1 VTVFKR
7 IKQRLVSFAT
17 SFGRSRSP
25 RFAIVA
31 FLAGLSITFTSW
43 VLAQQPVTVTVLLQT
58 LEASQWSSLIENFE
72 AENPNIR
79 ISIIEGPNATDAISD
94 LYTSSFLLGDS
105 PYDLVYMDIVWVPKY
120 AAAGWLLPLSDRV
133 TNEDLNDYLEADL
146 EGGRYDGELYRIPFR
161 TDAGMLYYR
170 RDLLETAGFEPPE
183 TFDDLM
189 RISKALQSAGEA
201 TWGFVWQGNQYEGLV
216 ADYVEILEGY
226 GGFWIDP
233 DTREIGLDQPEA
245 IASVEFLLNT
255 IREGISPPGV
265 TTYQEEET
273 LRLFQ
278 NGSTV
283 FLRNWPYVW
292 PEVNRE
298 DSPIAGKVALKA
310 MVHAPGKDSGACK
323 GGWGFGIAKSSRHP
337 DEAWKVVEFFTRAE
351 SQKQFVLENGY
362 VPSRKSLFRDADI
375 LAKYSYYDE
384 LIDVVEQSVLR
395 PPIGQYDQASDILQR
410 YLSSALTGVQTPE
423 QAMRAA
429 AAETRRLLS

>member
-1 VTVFKR
+1 MTVFTR

-17 SFGRSRSP
+17 SFRRSRSP
-25 RFAIVA
+25 RLAIAA
-31 FLAGLSITFTSW
+31 FLVGLSITFASW

-58 LEASQWSSLIENFE
+58 LEASQWSSLIEDFE

-133 TNEDLNDYLEADL
+133 TDEDLNDYLEADL

-170 RDLLETAGFEPPE
+170 RDLLEEAGFEPPE

-189 RISKALQSAGEA
+189 RISKALQNAGEA

-233 DTREIGLDQPEA
+233 DTREIGLDQPAA
-245 IASVEFLLNT
+245 IASVEFLLST

-310 MVHAPGKDSGACK
+310 MVHAPGENSGACK

-337 DEAWKVVEFFTRAE
+337 DEAWKVVEFFSRAE

-410 YLSSALTGVQTPE
+410 YLSSALTGIQTPE

>member
-1 VTVFKR
+1 
-7 IKQRLVSFAT
+7 L
-17 SFGRSRSP
+17 
-25 RFAIVA
+25 AIAA
-31 FLAGLSITFTSW
+31 FLVGLSITFASW

-58 LEASQWSSLIENFE
+58 LEASQWSSLIEDFE

-133 TNEDLNDYLEADL
+133 TDEDLNDYLEADL

-170 RDLLETAGFEPPE
+170 RDLLEKAGFEPPE

-189 RISKALQSAGEA
+189 RISKALQNAGEA

-233 DTREIGLDQPEA
+233 DTREIGLDQPAA

-255 IREGISPPGV
+255 IREGVSPPGV

-310 MVHAPGKDSGACK
+310 MVHAPGENSGACK

-337 DEAWKVVEFFTRAE
+337 DEAWKVVEFFSRAE

-410 YLSSALTGVQTPE
+410 YLSSALTGIQTPE

>member
-1 VTVFKR
+1 M
-7 IKQRLVSFAT
+7 
-17 SFGRSRSP
+17 
-25 RFAIVA
+25 
-31 FLAGLSITFTSW
+31 GLSITFASW

-58 LEASQWSSLIENFE
+58 LEASQWSSLIEDFE

-133 TNEDLNDYLEADL
+133 TDEDLNDYLEADL

-170 RDLLETAGFEPPE
+170 RDLLEAAGFEPPE

-189 RISKALQSAGEA
+189 RISKALQDAGEA

-233 DTREIGLDQPEA
+233 DTREVGLDQPAA

-310 MVHAPGKDSGACK
+310 MVHAPGEDSGACK

-362 VPSRKSLFRDADI
+362 VPSRKSLFQDADI
-375 LAKYSYYDE
+375 LAKYNYYDQ
-384 LIDVVEQSVLR
+384 LIDVVEKSVLR

>member
-1 VTVFKR
+1 MTVFTR

-17 SFGRSRSP
+17 SFRRSRSL
-25 RFAIVA
+25 RLAIAA
-31 FLAGLSITFTSW
+31 FLVGLSITFASW

-58 LEASQWSSLIENFE
+58 LEASQWSSLIEDFE

-133 TNEDLNDYLEADL
+133 TDEDLNDYLEADL

-170 RDLLETAGFEPPE
+170 RDLLEEAGFEPPE

-189 RISKALQSAGEA
+189 RISKALQNAGEA

-233 DTREIGLDQPEA
+233 DTREIGLDQPAA

-298 DSPIAGKVALKA
+298 GSPIAGKVALKA
-310 MVHAPGKDSGACK
+310 MADRDRDFVY
-323 GGWGFGIAKSSRHP
+323 I
-337 DEAWKVVEFFTRAE
+337 DENVFSIRNP
-351 SQKQFVLENGY
+351 L
-362 VPSRKSLFRDADI
+362 
-375 LAKYSYYDE
+375 
-384 LIDVVEQSVLR
+384 
-395 PPIGQYDQASDILQR
+395 GQI
-410 YLSSALTGVQTPE
+410 
-423 QAMRAA
+423 
-429 AAETRRLLS
+429 

>member
-1 VTVFKR
+1 M
-7 IKQRLVSFAT
+7 
-17 SFGRSRSP
+17 
-25 RFAIVA
+25 AIAA
-31 FLAGLSITFTSW
+31 FLVGLSITFASW

-58 LEASQWSSLIENFE
+58 LEASQWSSLIEDFE

-133 TNEDLNDYLEADL
+133 TDEDLNDYLEADL

-170 RDLLETAGFEPPE
+170 RDLLEEAGFEPPE

-189 RISKALQSAGEA
+189 RISKALQNAGEA

-233 DTREIGLDQPEA
+233 DTREIGLDQPAA
-245 IASVEFLLNT
+245 IASVEFLLST

-310 MVHAPGKDSGACK
+310 MVHAPGENSGACK

-337 DEAWKVVEFFTRAE
+337 DEAWKVVEFFSRAE

-410 YLSSALTGVQTPE
+410 YLSSALTGIQTPE

>member
-1 VTVFKR
+1 M
-7 IKQRLVSFAT
+7 
-17 SFGRSRSP
+17 
-25 RFAIVA
+25 
-31 FLAGLSITFTSW
+31 
-43 VLAQQPVTVTVLLQT
+43 AQQPVTVTVLLQT
-58 LEASQWSSLIENFE
+58 LEASQWSSLIEDFE

-133 TNEDLNDYLEADL
+133 TDEDLNDYLEADL

-170 RDLLETAGFEPPE
+170 RDLLEEAGFEPPE

-189 RISKALQSAGEA
+189 RISKALQNAGEA

-233 DTREIGLDQPEA
+233 DTREIGLDQPAA

-298 DSPIAGKVALKA
+298 GSPIAGKVALKA
-310 MVHAPGKDSGACK
+310 MVHAPGENSGACK

-337 DEAWKVVEFFTRAE
+337 DEAWKVVEFFSRAE

-410 YLSSALTGVQTPE
+410 YLSSALTGIQTPE

>member
-1 VTVFKR
+1 M
-7 IKQRLVSFAT
+7 
-17 SFGRSRSP
+17 
-25 RFAIVA
+25 
-31 FLAGLSITFTSW
+31 
-43 VLAQQPVTVTVLLQT
+43 AQQPVTVTVLLQT
-58 LEASQWSSLIENFE
+58 LEASQWSSLIEDFE

-133 TNEDLNDYLEADL
+133 TDEDLNDYLEADL

-170 RDLLETAGFEPPE
+170 RDLLEEAGFEPPE

-189 RISKALQSAGEA
+189 RISKALQNAGEA

-233 DTREIGLDQPEA
+233 DTREIGLDQPAA
-245 IASVEFLLNT
+245 IASVEFLLST

-310 MVHAPGKDSGACK
+310 MVHAPGENSGACK

-337 DEAWKVVEFFTRAE
+337 DEAWKVVEFFSRAE

-410 YLSSALTGVQTPE
+410 YLSSALTGIQTPE